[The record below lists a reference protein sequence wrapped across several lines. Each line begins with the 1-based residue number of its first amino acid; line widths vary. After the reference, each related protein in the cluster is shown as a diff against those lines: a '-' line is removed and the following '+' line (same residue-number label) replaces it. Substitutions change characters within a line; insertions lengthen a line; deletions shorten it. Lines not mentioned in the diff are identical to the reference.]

1 MVKSKVE
8 QAVIDALE
16 RVASDHGVDIVDVE
30 LTGATK
36 APCVRVRIE
45 GADGSTLTLDD
56 VAANTAWVG
65 EVVEAVDPVSGSY
78 TLEVSTPG
86 LDRPLRRPRD
96 FERFSGSE
104 VELTEATNLKEL
116 GADSFD
122 LLELVTALEDEFSL
136 TFDDD
141 AVGTIATV
149 GEVVAAIE
157 RAQ

>member
-1 MVKSKVE
+1 MDHDAILAKV
-8 QAVIDALE
+8 I
-16 RVASDHGVDIVDVE
+16 
-30 LTGATK
+30 
-36 APCVRVRIE
+36 
-45 GADGSTLTLDD
+45 
-56 VAANTAWVG
+56 
-65 EVVEAVDPVSGSY
+65 EVVND
-78 TLEVSTPG
+78 TLE
-86 LDRPLRRPRD
+86 L
-96 FERFSGSE
+96 GSE
-104 VELTEATNLKEL
+104 VELTEATNLKKL